1 MRKHRPF
8 AYFTTALVLAAF
20 GACLLNGCGKRPTSA
35 VVDRRDIVEQ
45 AKVSGSVV
53 APPIADARVATPY
66 AAPVQKVDVTV
77 GERVREG
84 EVIAELSAPQ
94 SDLYYREA
102 RLRVQQARAAL
113 AREKSASD
121 RQIAAARKAVQ
132 QARAA
137 EKTAQAAQQLPPEEI
152 AGAGPSVSTA
162 TARRQDAEQALASTQ
177 ASAEAS
183 LVPLQR
189 QVASAEQAL
198 QEAQT
203 GRSAAMI
210 RTPIS
215 GTVLRVYVKPGDVLD
230 PGGKRIAARVVDL
243 DALKV
248 DASITDELAAKLPPR
263 ARATVTVD
271 DLPGKQFTGRLENI
285 YSRPT
290 GRRGSIEHSASVAI
304 VNKDGAVKPD
314 MKADAWL
321 ILDQVSDVLAVPNDA
336 LFKSDDRWAVKVR
349 AAKDKWRTR
358 LVEIGISDGEYTQ
371 IESGLREGEVV
382 SLNP

>member
-1 MRKHRPF
+1 MGNHRAF
-8 AYFTTALVLAAF
+8 AYAITTLVLAAF
-20 GACLLNGCGKRPTSA
+20 SICLLNGCSKKPTTA
-35 VVDRRDIVEQ
+35 VVERRDIVQQ
-45 AKVSGSVV
+45 AEVSGPIA
-53 APPIADARVATPY
+53 APPIADAQVATPY
-66 AAPVQKVDVTV
+66 AAPVEKVNVTA

-102 RLRVQQARAAL
+102 RLRLQQARAAL
-113 AREKSASD
+113 ARQKSASD
-121 RQIAAARKAVQ
+121 KQIAVARKAVQ

-137 EKTAQAAQQLPPEEI
+137 EKSAMAAQQLPPDEI
-152 AGAGPSVSTA
+152 AGAGPSVDTA
-162 TARRQDAEQALASTQ
+162 TARRQDAEQSLASVQ
-177 ASAEAS
+177 ASAEES

-215 GTVLRVYVKPGDVLD
+215 GTVLNVHVKPGDVVGEGD
-230 PGGKRIAARVVDL
+230 KRIVARVVDL

-248 DASITDELAAKLPPR
+248 NATISDELAARLPPR
-263 ARATVTVD
+263 ARATITVD

-290 GRRGSIEHSASVAI
+290 GRGGRIEHSASVAI
-304 VNKDGAVKPD
+304 VNKEGAIKPG
-314 MKADAWL
+314 MKGDARL
-321 ILDQVSDVLAVPNDA
+321 TLDQVRDVLAVPNDA
-336 LFKSDDRWAVKVR
+336 LFKSEDRWAVKVR
-349 AAKDKWRTR
+349 AGRDGWQTR

-371 IESGLREGEVV
+371 IRSGLKEGELV
-382 SLNP
+382 SLKP